1 MKCKKQLE
9 IKPIYRLI
17 LAEISVVVV
26 VVATGCT
33 IQYKMVLREQQLS
46 SAQLSSL
53 ACLKEIE
60 ID

>member
-26 VVATGCT
+26 VATGGT